1 MADEIKQPPLRGGRV
16 AGVGQFHSGSKRSVA
31 RLKQLNYDPIGEL
44 VANYRKLQAE
54 VERQE
59 KIRDGVIVELTSTGK
74 VKAYRAEVHHALY
87 DKLIAIGDKLLR
99 YGYGRV
105 PETTIVEDRKPMPL
119 VVNLTKKGEIYTVNE
134 DAMPDRPILGV
145 DEDGNY
151 E

>member
-1 MADEIKQPPLRGGRV
+1 MADEIKQPPLRGGRT
-16 AGVGQFHSGSKRSVA
+16 AGVGQFHSGAKRSVA

-59 KIRDGVIVELTSTGK
+59 KIRDGAIVELTSTGRT
-74 VKAYRAEVHHALY
+74 KAYRAEVHHALY
-87 DKLIAIGDKLLR
+87 DKLITIGDKLLR

-119 VVNLTKKGEIYTVNE
+119 VVNLTKKGEVYTVNE
-134 DAMPDRPILGV
+134 DAMPDRPMLDI
-145 DEDGNY
+145 DEDDGY